1 MTMDVSLVIGGLKG
15 ILENLCDN
23 YSDSIIGQAASTS
36 RDYLKNRNVDS
47 KINEAASCLTGLK
60 CRDNTLFLSDL
71 QAAFS
76 KDNLRAILKEIRKD
90 DAFDMEEALRQKLN
104 DLCEAYYVDNA
115 DKIIDSL
122 VQMFFELTAM
132 NNPELEGRLFFN
144 RLSRKQEELKTLL
157 TTGLSEIKN
166 ELSSISGVSY
176 GLRKS
181 DYEHV
186 HIENGT
192 VIGDDKDL
200 FTWNLKFYQTDGLFG
215 SNEKRKA
222 EVIGLTKHWK
232 EERELYPGWY
242 IAPVAKR
249 EILASYTRD
258 ESLLWKT
265 AELSMQEKIDF
276 AFELVWRHETGFIVF
291 SQILQN
297 HIFELWKEYKDKG
310 DWSAQDKNEKWFYIG
325 QSLLREYREDM
336 NWNSWQKVFDVMK
349 KSAAI
354 METGNEE
361 LEMEFIVHLFYKMQI
376 SDVRD
381 KIQQFSCEDN
391 RYALRLNKVGLMAE
405 CGLLESAYSELKTLI
420 AELEESIDS
429 MPKEKN
435 KDFVQCGSILSDA
448 YELLAF
454 VIQGLHPFDKNEE
467 LHVAWNGIEDYSRF
481 FDFEKEKNQWNNYLY
496 NYYCKHKEEPFE
508 INREI
513 RTITWGSNGFGEIYS
528 FYRVLARIAMPL
540 HIGMTRLLSHREI
553 EFINALFINTPSL
566 GFFMCMRSG
575 NDKVVK
581 SIISRKN
588 CISAGFDICRKLFDY
603 AFKCI
608 EQNIE
613 SISVNTARGNAYTHL
628 LNNGLEILRR
638 LVSVASLVQQKKL
651 LTLMCKLIDTD
662 IVREYRVMDKWI
674 YQILCIIDENIKSQ
688 YLNEILLSSTKNR
701 THIGEDRSTD
711 PFDVISASTLAK
723 KYYEKAN
730 IDSTIIDDLIKCAS
744 ESDEDYWAIIPR
756 LNKLR
761 EWSLLSAEQLAD
773 LRELIWKNVNEDTGL
788 PNFKEY
794 YAAAFLK
801 WPSPEGR
808 DVKTLVRNY
817 IMDNKFYDNLKSRG
831 LESVTMG
838 EARIFAELQ
847 CMNYLCPDLL
857 EIADIEII
865 LNRFIEYWEIGR
877 SGFDNNEHRDFYYDE
892 FYDRYQALER
902 VIGSFSFEID
912 RMDSDLVVK
921 LLKILD
927 EMSEYGINILES
939 RALLFRK
946 ERIEAELGESII
958 DQFYSDDKNKIAD
971 ATNAAE
977 YIILKWPELDI
988 AKKLLI
994 EQIRLIRYGKQPGL
1008 QMFYISIHNLA
1019 YMGVLDLSDEI
1030 LMPLDKALLECAE
1043 HTAYEKIKECTE
1055 KEIKST
1061 INLRSACARTA
1072 FQIDKC
1078 ISEKPDAPVLKGIEK
1093 WKEICIGRLSN
1104 NEFVEVKRQW
1114 IL

>member
-1 MTMDVSLVIGGLKG
+1 MDVSLVIGGLKG

-23 YSDSIIGQAASTS
+23 YSDSIIGKAASTS

-47 KINEAASCLTGLK
+47 KINEVASCLTGLK
-60 CRDNTLFLSDL
+60 CKDNTLFLNDL

-76 KDNLRAILKEIRKD
+76 KDNLQKILKEIRKD

-181 DYEHV
+181 DYERV

-242 IAPVAKR
+242 IAPVTKR

-265 AELSMQEKIDF
+265 ADLSMQEKIDF

-405 CGLLESAYSELKTLI
+405 CGLLESAYLELKTLI

-435 KDFVQCGSILSDA
+435 KDFVQCGSILSGA

-481 FDFEKEKNQWNNYLY
+481 FDFEKEKKQWNNYLY

-540 HIGMTRLLSHREI
+540 HLGMTRLLPHQEI

-701 THIGEDRSTD
+701 THIGEDR
-711 PFDVISASTLAK
+711 
-723 KYYEKAN
+723 
-730 IDSTIIDDLIKCAS
+730 
-744 ESDEDYWAIIPR
+744 
-756 LNKLR
+756 
-761 EWSLLSAEQLAD
+761 
-773 LRELIWKNVNEDTGL
+773 
-788 PNFKEY
+788 
-794 YAAAFLK
+794 
-801 WPSPEGR
+801 
-808 DVKTLVRNY
+808 
-817 IMDNKFYDNLKSRG
+817 
-831 LESVTMG
+831 
-838 EARIFAELQ
+838 
-847 CMNYLCPDLL
+847 
-857 EIADIEII
+857 
-865 LNRFIEYWEIGR
+865 
-877 SGFDNNEHRDFYYDE
+877 
-892 FYDRYQALER
+892 
-902 VIGSFSFEID
+902 
-912 RMDSDLVVK
+912 
-921 LLKILD
+921 
-927 EMSEYGINILES
+927 
-939 RALLFRK
+939 
-946 ERIEAELGESII
+946 
-958 DQFYSDDKNKIAD
+958 
-971 ATNAAE
+971 
-977 YIILKWPELDI
+977 
-988 AKKLLI
+988 
-994 EQIRLIRYGKQPGL
+994 
-1008 QMFYISIHNLA
+1008 
-1019 YMGVLDLSDEI
+1019 
-1030 LMPLDKALLECAE
+1030 
-1043 HTAYEKIKECTE
+1043 
-1055 KEIKST
+1055 
-1061 INLRSACARTA
+1061 
-1072 FQIDKC
+1072 
-1078 ISEKPDAPVLKGIEK
+1078 
-1093 WKEICIGRLSN
+1093 
-1104 NEFVEVKRQW
+1104 
-1114 IL
+1114 

>member
-1 MTMDVSLVIGGLKG
+1 MTMEVSLVIGGLKG

-276 AFELVWRHETGFIVF
+276 AFELVWRHETGLIVF

-310 DWSAQDKNEKWFYIG
+310 DWSARDKNEKWFYIG

-354 METGNEE
+354 MGTGNEE

-376 SDVRD
+376 SDARD

-435 KDFVQCGSILSDA
+435 KDFVQCGSILSGA

-496 NYYCKHKEEPFE
+496 YYCKHKEEPFE

-540 HIGMTRLLSHREI
+540 HIGMTRLLPHREI

-674 YQILCIIDENIKSQ
+674 HQILCIIDENIKSQ

-744 ESDEDYWAIIPR
+744 ESEEDYWAIIPR

-927 EMSEYGINILES
+927 EMSEYGINTLES

-946 ERIEAELGESII
+946 ERIEAKLGESII

-977 YIILKWPELDI
+977 HIILKWPELDT
-988 AKKLLI
+988 AKELLI

-1114 IL
+1114 LL

>member
-23 YSDSIIGQAASTS
+23 YSDSIIGKAASTS

-47 KINEAASCLTGLK
+47 KINEVASCLTGLK
-60 CRDNTLFLSDL
+60 CKDNTLFLNDL

-76 KDNLRAILKEIRKD
+76 KDNLQKILKEIRKD

-104 DLCEAYYVDNA
+104 DLCVAYYVDNA

-181 DYEHV
+181 DYERV

-242 IAPVAKR
+242 IAPVTKR

-265 AELSMQEKIDF
+265 ADLSMQEKIDF

-381 KIQQFSCEDN
+381 KIRQFSCEDN

-405 CGLLESAYSELKTLI
+405 CGLLESAYLELKTLI

-435 KDFVQCGSILSDA
+435 KDFVQCGSILSGA

-481 FDFEKEKNQWNNYLY
+481 FDFEKEKKQWNNYLY

-528 FYRVLARIAMPL
+528 FYRVLERIAMPL
-540 HIGMTRLLSHREI
+540 HLGMTRLLPHQEI

-744 ESDEDYWAIIPR
+744 ESEEDYWAIIPR

-912 RMDSDLVVK
+912 RMDSELVVK

-927 EMSEYGINILES
+927 EMSEYGINTLES

-946 ERIEAELGESII
+946 ERIESELGESII

-977 YIILKWPELDI
+977 HIILKWPELDT
-988 AKKLLI
+988 AKELLI

-1114 IL
+1114 LL

>member
-23 YSDSIIGQAASTS
+23 YSDSIIGKAASTS

-47 KINEAASCLTGLK
+47 KINEVASCLTGLK
-60 CRDNTLFLSDL
+60 CKDNTLFLNDL

-76 KDNLRAILKEIRKD
+76 KDNLQKILKEIRKD

-104 DLCEAYYVDNA
+104 DLCVAYYVDNA

-181 DYEHV
+181 DYERV

-242 IAPVAKR
+242 IAPVTKR

-265 AELSMQEKIDF
+265 ADLSMQEKIDF

-354 METGNEE
+354 TETGNEE

-381 KIQQFSCEDN
+381 KIRQFSCEDN

-405 CGLLESAYSELKTLI
+405 CGLLESAYLELKTLI

-435 KDFVQCGSILSDA
+435 KDFVQCGSILSGA

-481 FDFEKEKNQWNNYLY
+481 FDFEKEKKQWNNYLY

-528 FYRVLARIAMPL
+528 FYRVLERIAMPL
-540 HIGMTRLLSHREI
+540 HLGMTRLLPHQEI

-744 ESDEDYWAIIPR
+744 ESEEDYWAIIPR

-927 EMSEYGINILES
+927 EMSEYGINTLES

-946 ERIEAELGESII
+946 ERIESELGESII

-977 YIILKWPELDI
+977 HIILKWPELDT
-988 AKKLLI
+988 AKELLI

-1114 IL
+1114 LL

>member
-23 YSDSIIGQAASTS
+23 YSDSIIGQVASTS

-47 KINEAASCLTGLK
+47 KIKEVASCLTGLK
-60 CRDNTLFLSDL
+60 CRDDTLFLSDL

-76 KDNLRAILKEIRKD
+76 KDNLQKILKEIRKD
-90 DAFDMEEALRQKLN
+90 DAFNMEEALRQKLG
-104 DLCEAYYVDNA
+104 DLCETYYVENA

-122 VQMFFELTAM
+122 VQMFFELTAT

-144 RLSRKQEELKTLL
+144 RLSRNQQEIKTLL
-157 TTGLSEIKN
+157 VTELLEIKN
-166 ELSSISGVSY
+166 ELSFISEVSY

-181 DYEHV
+181 DSERVYT
-186 HIENGT
+186 ENGT
-192 VIGDDKDL
+192 VVGDDEDL
-200 FTWNLKFYQTDGLFG
+200 FAWNLKFYQTKGLFG

-222 EVIGLTKHWK
+222 EVEELTKYWRK
-232 EERELYPGWY
+232 ERELYPGWY
-242 IAPVAKR
+242 IAPVTKR
-249 EILASYTRD
+249 EILKSYTRD

-265 AELSMQEKIDF
+265 TGMSIQEKIDF
-276 AFELVWRHETGFIVF
+276 AFELVWRYETGFIVF
-291 SQILQN
+291 SKILQN
-297 HIFELWKEYKDKG
+297 HIFELWKEYKDNG
-310 DWSAQDKNEKWFYIG
+310 DWSRQDKNKKWFYIG

-349 KSAAI
+349 KSADI

-361 LEMEFIVHLFYKMQI
+361 LEMEFIDCLFFKMQI

-381 KIQQFSCEDN
+381 KIQQFSCVNN
-391 RYALRLNKVGLMAE
+391 RYALRLHKVGLMAE
-405 CGLLESAYSELKTLI
+405 CGLLESAYSELKALI
-420 AELEESIDS
+420 DELEEAITN
-429 MPKEKN
+429 MPREKN
-435 KDFVQCGSILSDA
+435 KDFVQCGSILSGA

-454 VIQGLHPFDKNEE
+454 VIQGLYPFDKNEE
-467 LHVAWNGIEDYSRF
+467 LHTTWNRIEEYSRF
-481 FDFEKEKNQWNNYLY
+481 FDFAKEKNQWNNNLY

-513 RTITWGSNGFGEIYS
+513 KTIIWGSNGFCEIYS
-528 FYRVLARIAMPL
+528 FYRVLTRIAMPL
-540 HIGMTRLLSHREI
+540 HLGMTRFLPHQEI
-553 EFINALFINTPSL
+553 EFVNALIINTPSL

-575 NDKVVK
+575 NNKVVK

-588 CISAGFDICRKLFDY
+588 CINVGFDICRKLFDY

-613 SISVNTARGNAYTHL
+613 SISVNTERGNAYTHL

-638 LVSVASLVQQKKL
+638 LVSVSSLVQQKKL

-662 IVREYRVMDKWI
+662 IVHEYRVMDKWI
-674 YQILCIIDENIKSQ
+674 HQILCIIDENIKSQ

-701 THIGEDRSTD
+701 THIGEDRSID
-711 PFDVISASTLAK
+711 PFDVISDSTLAK

-730 IDSTIIDDLIKCAS
+730 IDSTIVDDLIKCAS

-761 EWSLLSAEQLAD
+761 EWSLLSDEQLVD
-773 LRELIWKNVNEDTGL
+773 LRELIWKNVNADTGL

-794 YAAAFLK
+794 YAAVYLK
-801 WPSPEGR
+801 WPSPEEI
-808 DVKTLVRNY
+808 DVKDLVRSY
-817 IMDNKFYDNLKSRG
+817 IMDNKSYDNLKSRG
-831 LESVTMG
+831 LGAVTMG
-838 EARIFAELQ
+838 GARIFEELQ
-847 CMNYLCPDLL
+847 CINYLYPDLL
-857 EIADIEII
+857 KIADIEII
-865 LNRFIEYWEIGR
+865 FYRFIEYWEIGR
-877 SGFDNNEHRDFYYDE
+877 SRFDDNEHRDFYYDE

-912 RMDSDLVVK
+912 QMNSDLVVS
-921 LLKILD
+921 LLKMFD
-927 EMSEYGINILES
+927 EMSEYGINTLES
-939 RALLFRK
+939 RALLFSK
-946 ERIEAELGESII
+946 ERIEAELGENII

-977 YIILKWPELDI
+977 HIILKWPELDT
-988 AKKLLI
+988 AKELLI

-1114 IL
+1114 LL

>member
-1 MTMDVSLVIGGLKG
+1 
-15 ILENLCDN
+15 
-23 YSDSIIGQAASTS
+23 
-36 RDYLKNRNVDS
+36 
-47 KINEAASCLTGLK
+47 
-60 CRDNTLFLSDL
+60 
-71 QAAFS
+71 
-76 KDNLRAILKEIRKD
+76 
-90 DAFDMEEALRQKLN
+90 MEEALRQKLN

-181 DYEHV
+181 DYECV

-242 IAPVAKR
+242 IAPVTKR

-265 AELSMQEKIDF
+265 ADLSMQEKIDF

-405 CGLLESAYSELKTLI
+405 CGLFESAYLELKTLI

-435 KDFVQCGSILSDA
+435 KDFVQCGSILSGA

-481 FDFEKEKNQWNNYLY
+481 FDFEKEKKQWNNYLY

-540 HIGMTRLLSHREI
+540 HLGMTRLLPHQEI

-744 ESDEDYWAIIPR
+744 ESEEDYWAIIPR

-801 WPSPEGR
+801 WPSPEEEMLR
-808 DVKTLVRNY
+808 
-817 IMDNKFYDNLKSRG
+817 
-831 LESVTMG
+831 
-838 EARIFAELQ
+838 
-847 CMNYLCPDLL
+847 LL
-857 EIADIEII
+857 YETILWII
-865 LNRFIEYWEIGR
+865 
-877 SGFDNNEHRDFYYDE
+877 
-892 FYDRYQALER
+892 
-902 VIGSFSFEID
+902 SF
-912 RMDSDLVVK
+912 M
-921 LLKILD
+921 
-927 EMSEYGINILES
+927 
-939 RALLFRK
+939 
-946 ERIEAELGESII
+946 II
-958 DQFYSDDKNKIAD
+958 
-971 ATNAAE
+971 
-977 YIILKWPELDI
+977 
-988 AKKLLI
+988 
-994 EQIRLIRYGKQPGL
+994 
-1008 QMFYISIHNLA
+1008 
-1019 YMGVLDLSDEI
+1019 
-1030 LMPLDKALLECAE
+1030 
-1043 HTAYEKIKECTE
+1043 
-1055 KEIKST
+1055 
-1061 INLRSACARTA
+1061 
-1072 FQIDKC
+1072 
-1078 ISEKPDAPVLKGIEK
+1078 
-1093 WKEICIGRLSN
+1093 
-1104 NEFVEVKRQW
+1104 
-1114 IL
+1114 

>member
-435 KDFVQCGSILSDA
+435 KDFVQCGSILSGA

-481 FDFEKEKNQWNNYLY
+481 FDFEKEKKQWNNYLY

-528 FYRVLARIAMPL
+528 FYRVLERIAMPL
-540 HIGMTRLLSHREI
+540 HLGMTRLLPHQEI

-744 ESDEDYWAIIPR
+744 ESEEDYWAIIPR

-912 RMDSDLVVK
+912 QMNSGLVVS
-921 LLKILD
+921 LLKMLD
-927 EMSEYGINILES
+927 EMSEYGINTLES
-939 RALLFRK
+939 RALLFSK
-946 ERIEAELGESII
+946 ERIEAELGENII

-977 YIILKWPELDI
+977 HIILKWPELDT
-988 AKKLLI
+988 AKELLI

-1008 QMFYISIHNLA
+1008 QMFYISIQQFTTL
-1019 YMGVLDLSDEI
+1019 
-1030 LMPLDKALLECAE
+1030 
-1043 HTAYEKIKECTE
+1043 
-1055 KEIKST
+1055 
-1061 INLRSACARTA
+1061 
-1072 FQIDKC
+1072 
-1078 ISEKPDAPVLKGIEK
+1078 
-1093 WKEICIGRLSN
+1093 
-1104 NEFVEVKRQW
+1104 
-1114 IL
+1114 

>member
-1 MTMDVSLVIGGLKG
+1 MTMEVSLVIGGLKG

-276 AFELVWRHETGFIVF
+276 AFELVWRHETGLIVF

-310 DWSAQDKNEKWFYIG
+310 DWSARDKNEKWFYIG

-354 METGNEE
+354 MGTGNEE

-376 SDVRD
+376 SDARD

-435 KDFVQCGSILSDA
+435 KDFVQCGSILSGA

-528 FYRVLARIAMPL
+528 FYRVLARIAMPM

-723 KYYEKAN
+723 KNYEKAN

-927 EMSEYGINILES
+927 EMSEYGINTLES

-946 ERIEAELGESII
+946 ERIEAKLGESII

-977 YIILKWPELDI
+977 HIILKWPELDT
-988 AKKLLI
+988 AKELLI

-1114 IL
+1114 LL

>member
-1 MTMDVSLVIGGLKG
+1 M
-15 ILENLCDN
+15 
-23 YSDSIIGQAASTS
+23 
-36 RDYLKNRNVDS
+36 
-47 KINEAASCLTGLK
+47 
-60 CRDNTLFLSDL
+60 
-71 QAAFS
+71 
-76 KDNLRAILKEIRKD
+76 
-90 DAFDMEEALRQKLN
+90 
-104 DLCEAYYVDNA
+104 
-115 DKIIDSL
+115 
-122 VQMFFELTAM
+122 
-132 NNPELEGRLFFN
+132 
-144 RLSRKQEELKTLL
+144 
-157 TTGLSEIKN
+157 
-166 ELSSISGVSY
+166 
-176 GLRKS
+176 
-181 DYEHV
+181 
-186 HIENGT
+186 
-192 VIGDDKDL
+192 IGDDKDL

-349 KSAAI
+349 KSAVI

-927 EMSEYGINILES
+927 EMSEYGINTLKS

-1114 IL
+1114 LL

>member
-23 YSDSIIGQAASTS
+23 YSDSIIGKAASTS

-47 KINEAASCLTGLK
+47 KINEVASCLTGLK
-60 CRDNTLFLSDL
+60 CKDNTLFLNDL

-76 KDNLRAILKEIRKD
+76 KDNLQKILKEIRKD

-181 DYEHV
+181 DYERV

-242 IAPVAKR
+242 IAPVTKR

-265 AELSMQEKIDF
+265 ADLSMQEKIDF

-405 CGLLESAYSELKTLI
+405 CGLLESAYLELKTLI

-435 KDFVQCGSILSDA
+435 KDFVQCGSILSGA

-481 FDFEKEKNQWNNYLY
+481 FDFEKEKKQWNNYLY

-528 FYRVLARIAMPL
+528 FYLPL
-540 HIGMTRLLSHREI
+540 
-553 EFINALFINTPSL
+553 
-566 GFFMCMRSG
+566 
-575 NDKVVK
+575 
-581 SIISRKN
+581 
-588 CISAGFDICRKLFDY
+588 
-603 AFKCI
+603 
-608 EQNIE
+608 NI
-613 SISVNTARGNAYTHL
+613 
-628 LNNGLEILRR
+628 
-638 LVSVASLVQQKKL
+638 
-651 LTLMCKLIDTD
+651 
-662 IVREYRVMDKWI
+662 
-674 YQILCIIDENIKSQ
+674 
-688 YLNEILLSSTKNR
+688 
-701 THIGEDRSTD
+701 
-711 PFDVISASTLAK
+711 
-723 KYYEKAN
+723 
-730 IDSTIIDDLIKCAS
+730 
-744 ESDEDYWAIIPR
+744 
-756 LNKLR
+756 
-761 EWSLLSAEQLAD
+761 
-773 LRELIWKNVNEDTGL
+773 
-788 PNFKEY
+788 
-794 YAAAFLK
+794 
-801 WPSPEGR
+801 
-808 DVKTLVRNY
+808 
-817 IMDNKFYDNLKSRG
+817 
-831 LESVTMG
+831 
-838 EARIFAELQ
+838 
-847 CMNYLCPDLL
+847 
-857 EIADIEII
+857 
-865 LNRFIEYWEIGR
+865 
-877 SGFDNNEHRDFYYDE
+877 
-892 FYDRYQALER
+892 
-902 VIGSFSFEID
+902 
-912 RMDSDLVVK
+912 
-921 LLKILD
+921 
-927 EMSEYGINILES
+927 
-939 RALLFRK
+939 
-946 ERIEAELGESII
+946 
-958 DQFYSDDKNKIAD
+958 
-971 ATNAAE
+971 
-977 YIILKWPELDI
+977 
-988 AKKLLI
+988 
-994 EQIRLIRYGKQPGL
+994 
-1008 QMFYISIHNLA
+1008 
-1019 YMGVLDLSDEI
+1019 
-1030 LMPLDKALLECAE
+1030 
-1043 HTAYEKIKECTE
+1043 
-1055 KEIKST
+1055 
-1061 INLRSACARTA
+1061 
-1072 FQIDKC
+1072 
-1078 ISEKPDAPVLKGIEK
+1078 
-1093 WKEICIGRLSN
+1093 
-1104 NEFVEVKRQW
+1104 
-1114 IL
+1114 

>member
-1 MTMDVSLVIGGLKG
+1 MTMEVSLVIGGLKG

-276 AFELVWRHETGFIVF
+276 AFELVWRHETGLIVF

-310 DWSAQDKNEKWFYIG
+310 DWSARDKNEKWFYIG

-354 METGNEE
+354 MGTGNEE

-376 SDVRD
+376 SDARD

-435 KDFVQCGSILSDA
+435 KDFVQCGSILSGA

-540 HIGMTRLLSHREI
+540 HIGMTRLLPHREI

-674 YQILCIIDENIKSQ
+674 HQILCIIDENIKSQ

-744 ESDEDYWAIIPR
+744 ESEEDYWAIIPR

-808 DVKTLVRNY
+808 DVNTLVRNY

-927 EMSEYGINILES
+927 EMSEYGINTLES

-946 ERIEAELGESII
+946 ERIEAKLGESII

-977 YIILKWPELDI
+977 HIILKWPELDT
-988 AKKLLI
+988 AKELLI

-1114 IL
+1114 LL

>member
-47 KINEAASCLTGLK
+47 KIKEVASCLTGLK
-60 CRDNTLFLSDL
+60 CRDDTLFLSDL

-200 FTWNLKFYQTDGLFG
+200 FTGNLKFYQTDGLFG

-435 KDFVQCGSILSDA
+435 KDFVQCGSILSGA

-902 VIGSFSFEID
+902 VIGSFSFETD
-912 RMDSDLVVK
+912 QMNSGLVVS
-921 LLKILD
+921 LLKMLD
-927 EMSEYGINILES
+927 EMSEYGINTLES
-939 RALLFRK
+939 RALLFSK
-946 ERIEAELGESII
+946 ERIEAELGKNII

-977 YIILKWPELDI
+977 HIILKWPELDT
-988 AKKLLI
+988 AKELLI

>member
-23 YSDSIIGQAASTS
+23 YSDSIIGKAASTS

-47 KINEAASCLTGLK
+47 KINEVASCLTGLK
-60 CRDNTLFLSDL
+60 CKDNTLFLNDL

-76 KDNLRAILKEIRKD
+76 KDNLQKILKEIRKD

-104 DLCEAYYVDNA
+104 DLCVAYYVDNA

-265 AELSMQEKIDF
+265 ADLSMQEKIDF

-381 KIQQFSCEDN
+381 KIRQFSCEDN

-405 CGLLESAYSELKTLI
+405 CGLLESAYLELKTLI

-528 FYRVLARIAMPL
+528 FYRVLERIAMPL
-540 HIGMTRLLSHREI
+540 HLGMTRLLPHQEI

-744 ESDEDYWAIIPR
+744 ESEEDYWAIIPR

-927 EMSEYGINILES
+927 EMSEYGINTLKS

-946 ERIEAELGESII
+946 ERIESELGESII

-1114 IL
+1114 LL

>member
-349 KSAAI
+349 KSAVI

-927 EMSEYGINILES
+927 EMSEYGINTLKS

-1114 IL
+1114 LL

>member
-23 YSDSIIGQAASTS
+23 YSDSIIGKAASTS

-47 KINEAASCLTGLK
+47 KINEVASCLTGLK
-60 CRDNTLFLSDL
+60 CKDNTLFLNDL

-76 KDNLRAILKEIRKD
+76 KDNLQKILKEIRKD

-181 DYEHV
+181 DYERV

-242 IAPVAKR
+242 IAPVTKR

-265 AELSMQEKIDF
+265 ADLSMQEKIDF

-405 CGLLESAYSELKTLI
+405 CGLLESAYLELKTLI

-435 KDFVQCGSILSDA
+435 KDFVQCGSILSGA

-481 FDFEKEKNQWNNYLY
+481 FDFEKEKKQWNNYLY

-540 HIGMTRLLSHREI
+540 HLGMTRLLPHQEI

-744 ESDEDYWAIIPR
+744 ESEEDYWAIIPR

-794 YAAAFLK
+794 YADAFLK

-927 EMSEYGINILES
+927 EMSEYGINTLES
-939 RALLFRK
+939 RALLFSK
-946 ERIEAELGESII
+946 ERIEAELGENII

-977 YIILKWPELDI
+977 HIILKWPELDT
-988 AKKLLI
+988 AKELLI

-1114 IL
+1114 LL

>member
-1 MTMDVSLVIGGLKG
+1 
-15 ILENLCDN
+15 
-23 YSDSIIGQAASTS
+23 
-36 RDYLKNRNVDS
+36 
-47 KINEAASCLTGLK
+47 
-60 CRDNTLFLSDL
+60 
-71 QAAFS
+71 
-76 KDNLRAILKEIRKD
+76 
-90 DAFDMEEALRQKLN
+90 
-104 DLCEAYYVDNA
+104 
-115 DKIIDSL
+115 
-122 VQMFFELTAM
+122 
-132 NNPELEGRLFFN
+132 
-144 RLSRKQEELKTLL
+144 
-157 TTGLSEIKN
+157 
-166 ELSSISGVSY
+166 
-176 GLRKS
+176 
-181 DYEHV
+181 
-186 HIENGT
+186 
-192 VIGDDKDL
+192 
-200 FTWNLKFYQTDGLFG
+200 
-215 SNEKRKA
+215 
-222 EVIGLTKHWK
+222 
-232 EERELYPGWY
+232 
-242 IAPVAKR
+242 
-249 EILASYTRD
+249 
-258 ESLLWKT
+258 
-265 AELSMQEKIDF
+265 
-276 AFELVWRHETGFIVF
+276 
-291 SQILQN
+291 
-297 HIFELWKEYKDKG
+297 
-310 DWSAQDKNEKWFYIG
+310 
-325 QSLLREYREDM
+325 
-336 NWNSWQKVFDVMK
+336 
-349 KSAAI
+349 
-354 METGNEE
+354 
-361 LEMEFIVHLFYKMQI
+361 
-376 SDVRD
+376 
-381 KIQQFSCEDN
+381 
-391 RYALRLNKVGLMAE
+391 MAE

-435 KDFVQCGSILSDA
+435 KDFVQCGSILSGA

-528 FYRVLARIAMPL
+528 FYRVLTRIAMPL

-701 THIGEDRSTD
+701 TH
-711 PFDVISASTLAK
+711 
-723 KYYEKAN
+723 

-912 RMDSDLVVK
+912 QMNSGLVVS
-921 LLKILD
+921 LLKMLD
-927 EMSEYGINILES
+927 EMSEYGINTLES
-939 RALLFRK
+939 RALLFSK
-946 ERIEAELGESII
+946 ERIEAELGENII

-977 YIILKWPELDI
+977 HIILKWPELDT
-988 AKKLLI
+988 AKELLI

-1114 IL
+1114 LL

>member
-354 METGNEE
+354 MGTGNEE

-376 SDVRD
+376 SDARD

-435 KDFVQCGSILSDA
+435 KDFVQCGSILSGA

-540 HIGMTRLLSHREI
+540 HIGMTRLLPHREI

-638 LVSVASLVQQKKL
+638 LVSVASLIQQKKL

-674 YQILCIIDENIKSQ
+674 HQILCIIDENIKSQ

-701 THIGEDRSTD
+701 THIGEDRSID

-927 EMSEYGINILES
+927 EMSEYGINTLES

-1114 IL
+1114 LL

>member
-23 YSDSIIGQAASTS
+23 YSDSIIGKAASTS

-47 KINEAASCLTGLK
+47 KINEVASCLTGLK
-60 CRDNTLFLSDL
+60 CKDNTLFLNDL

-76 KDNLRAILKEIRKD
+76 KDNLQKILKEIRKD

-104 DLCEAYYVDNA
+104 DLCVAYYVDNA

-242 IAPVAKR
+242 IAPVTKR

-265 AELSMQEKIDF
+265 ADLSMQEKIDF

-381 KIQQFSCEDN
+381 KIRQFSCEDN

-405 CGLLESAYSELKTLI
+405 CGLLESAYLELKTLI

-435 KDFVQCGSILSDA
+435 KDFVQCGSILSGA

-481 FDFEKEKNQWNNYLY
+481 FDFEKEKKQWNNYLY

-528 FYRVLARIAMPL
+528 FYRVLERIAMPL
-540 HIGMTRLLSHREI
+540 HLGMTRLLPHQEI

-744 ESDEDYWAIIPR
+744 ESEEDYWAIIPR

-927 EMSEYGINILES
+927 EMSEYGINTLES

-946 ERIEAELGESII
+946 ERIESELGESII

-977 YIILKWPELDI
+977 HIILKWPELDT
-988 AKKLLI
+988 AKELLI

-1114 IL
+1114 LL

>member
-349 KSAAI
+349 KSAVI

-381 KIQQFSCEDN
+381 KIKQFSCEDN

-927 EMSEYGINILES
+927 EMSEYGINTLKS

-1114 IL
+1114 LL

>member
-1 MTMDVSLVIGGLKG
+1 MTMDVSLVMGGLKR

-60 CRDNTLFLSDL
+60 CRDNTLFLNDL

-181 DYEHV
+181 DYERV

-200 FTWNLKFYQTDGLFG
+200 FAWNLKFYQTDGLFG

-242 IAPVAKR
+242 IAPVTKR

-265 AELSMQEKIDF
+265 ADLSMQEKIDF

-405 CGLLESAYSELKTLI
+405 CGLLESAYLELKTLI

-435 KDFVQCGSILSDA
+435 KDFVQCGSILSGA

-481 FDFEKEKNQWNNYLY
+481 FDFEKEKKQWNNYLY

-540 HIGMTRLLSHREI
+540 HLGMTRLLPHQEI

-744 ESDEDYWAIIPR
+744 ESEEDYWAIIPR

-877 SGFDNNEHRDFYYDE
+877 SRFDDNEHRDFYYDE
-892 FYDRYQALER
+892 FYDRYQALEQ

-912 RMDSDLVVK
+912 QMNSDLVVS
-921 LLKILD
+921 LLKMLD
-927 EMSEYGINILES
+927 EMSEYGINTLES
-939 RALLFRK
+939 RALLFSK
-946 ERIEAELGESII
+946 ERIEAELEENII

-988 AKKLLI
+988 AKELLI

-1114 IL
+1114 LL

>member
-349 KSAAI
+349 KSAVI

-651 LTLMCKLIDTD
+651 LTLMRKLIDTD

-927 EMSEYGINILES
+927 EMSEYGINTLKS

-1114 IL
+1114 LL

>member
-23 YSDSIIGQAASTS
+23 YSDSIIGKAASTS

-47 KINEAASCLTGLK
+47 KINEVASCLTGLK
-60 CRDNTLFLSDL
+60 CKDNTLFLNDL

-76 KDNLRAILKEIRKD
+76 KDNLQKILKEIRKD

-181 DYEHV
+181 DYERV

-242 IAPVAKR
+242 IAPVTKR

-435 KDFVQCGSILSDA
+435 KDFVQCGSILSGA

-927 EMSEYGINILES
+927 EMSEYGINTLKS

>member
-1 MTMDVSLVIGGLKG
+1 
-15 ILENLCDN
+15 
-23 YSDSIIGQAASTS
+23 
-36 RDYLKNRNVDS
+36 
-47 KINEAASCLTGLK
+47 
-60 CRDNTLFLSDL
+60 
-71 QAAFS
+71 
-76 KDNLRAILKEIRKD
+76 
-90 DAFDMEEALRQKLN
+90 
-104 DLCEAYYVDNA
+104 
-115 DKIIDSL
+115 
-122 VQMFFELTAM
+122 
-132 NNPELEGRLFFN
+132 
-144 RLSRKQEELKTLL
+144 
-157 TTGLSEIKN
+157 
-166 ELSSISGVSY
+166 
-176 GLRKS
+176 
-181 DYEHV
+181 
-186 HIENGT
+186 
-192 VIGDDKDL
+192 
-200 FTWNLKFYQTDGLFG
+200 
-215 SNEKRKA
+215 
-222 EVIGLTKHWK
+222 
-232 EERELYPGWY
+232 
-242 IAPVAKR
+242 
-249 EILASYTRD
+249 
-258 ESLLWKT
+258 
-265 AELSMQEKIDF
+265 MQ
-276 AFELVWRHETGFIVF
+276 
-291 SQILQN
+291 
-297 HIFELWKEYKDKG
+297 
-310 DWSAQDKNEKWFYIG
+310 
-325 QSLLREYREDM
+325 
-336 NWNSWQKVFDVMK
+336 
-349 KSAAI
+349 
-354 METGNEE
+354 
-361 LEMEFIVHLFYKMQI
+361 
-376 SDVRD
+376 
-381 KIQQFSCEDN
+381 
-391 RYALRLNKVGLMAE
+391 
-405 CGLLESAYSELKTLI
+405 
-420 AELEESIDS
+420 
-429 MPKEKN
+429 
-435 KDFVQCGSILSDA
+435 
-448 YELLAF
+448 
-454 VIQGLHPFDKNEE
+454 
-467 LHVAWNGIEDYSRF
+467 
-481 FDFEKEKNQWNNYLY
+481 
-496 NYYCKHKEEPFE
+496 
-508 INREI
+508 
-513 RTITWGSNGFGEIYS
+513 
-528 FYRVLARIAMPL
+528 
-540 HIGMTRLLSHREI
+540 
-553 EFINALFINTPSL
+553 
-566 GFFMCMRSG
+566 
-575 NDKVVK
+575 
-581 SIISRKN
+581 
-588 CISAGFDICRKLFDY
+588 
-603 AFKCI
+603 
-608 EQNIE
+608 
-613 SISVNTARGNAYTHL
+613 
-628 LNNGLEILRR
+628 
-638 LVSVASLVQQKKL
+638 
-651 LTLMCKLIDTD
+651 
-662 IVREYRVMDKWI
+662 
-674 YQILCIIDENIKSQ
+674 
-688 YLNEILLSSTKNR
+688 
-701 THIGEDRSTD
+701 
-711 PFDVISASTLAK
+711 K

-927 EMSEYGINILES
+927 EMSEYGINTLKS

-1114 IL
+1114 LL

>member
-1 MTMDVSLVIGGLKG
+1 MTMEVSLVIGGLKG

-276 AFELVWRHETGFIVF
+276 AFELVWRHETGLIVF

-310 DWSAQDKNEKWFYIG
+310 DWSARDKNEKWFYIG

-354 METGNEE
+354 MGTGNEE

-376 SDVRD
+376 SDARD

-435 KDFVQCGSILSDA
+435 KDFVQCGSILSGA

-540 HIGMTRLLSHREI
+540 HIGMTRLLPHREI

-674 YQILCIIDENIKSQ
+674 HQILCIIDENIKSQ

-744 ESDEDYWAIIPR
+744 ESEEDYWAIIPR

-761 EWSLLSAEQLAD
+761 EWSLLSAEQLAV

-927 EMSEYGINILES
+927 EMSEYGINTLES

-946 ERIEAELGESII
+946 ERIEAKLGESII

-977 YIILKWPELDI
+977 HIILKWPELDT
-988 AKKLLI
+988 AKELLI

-1114 IL
+1114 LL

>member
-1 MTMDVSLVIGGLKG
+1 MTL
-15 ILENLCDN
+15 
-23 YSDSIIGQAASTS
+23 
-36 RDYLKNRNVDS
+36 
-47 KINEAASCLTGLK
+47 
-60 CRDNTLFLSDL
+60 
-71 QAAFS
+71 
-76 KDNLRAILKEIRKD
+76 
-90 DAFDMEEALRQKLN
+90 
-104 DLCEAYYVDNA
+104 
-115 DKIIDSL
+115 
-122 VQMFFELTAM
+122 
-132 NNPELEGRLFFN
+132 
-144 RLSRKQEELKTLL
+144 EELKTLL

-435 KDFVQCGSILSDA
+435 KDFVQCGSILSGA

-723 KYYEKAN
+723 KNYEKAN

-902 VIGSFSFEID
+902 VIGSFSFETD
-912 RMDSDLVVK
+912 QMNSGLVVS
-921 LLKILD
+921 LLKMLD
-927 EMSEYGINILES
+927 EMSEYGINTLES
-939 RALLFRK
+939 RALLFSK
-946 ERIEAELGESII
+946 ERIEAELGKNII

-977 YIILKWPELDI
+977 HIILKWPELDT
-988 AKKLLI
+988 AKELLI

>member
-349 KSAAI
+349 KSAVI

-927 EMSEYGINILES
+927 EMSEYGINTLKS

-1093 WKEICIGRLSN
+1093 WKKICIGRLSN

-1114 IL
+1114 LL

>member
-435 KDFVQCGSILSDA
+435 KDFVQCGSILSGA

-927 EMSEYGINILES
+927 EMSEYGIN
-939 RALLFRK
+939 
-946 ERIEAELGESII
+946 
-958 DQFYSDDKNKIAD
+958 
-971 ATNAAE
+971 T
-977 YIILKWPELDI
+977 
-988 AKKLLI
+988 
-994 EQIRLIRYGKQPGL
+994 
-1008 QMFYISIHNLA
+1008 
-1019 YMGVLDLSDEI
+1019 
-1030 LMPLDKALLECAE
+1030 
-1043 HTAYEKIKECTE
+1043 
-1055 KEIKST
+1055 
-1061 INLRSACARTA
+1061 
-1072 FQIDKC
+1072 
-1078 ISEKPDAPVLKGIEK
+1078 
-1093 WKEICIGRLSN
+1093 
-1104 NEFVEVKRQW
+1104 
-1114 IL
+1114 

>member
-349 KSAAI
+349 KSAVI

-744 ESDEDYWAIIPR
+744 ESDEDYGAIIPR

-927 EMSEYGINILES
+927 EMSEYGINTLKS

-1114 IL
+1114 LL

>member
-1 MTMDVSLVIGGLKG
+1 M
-15 ILENLCDN
+15 
-23 YSDSIIGQAASTS
+23 
-36 RDYLKNRNVDS
+36 
-47 KINEAASCLTGLK
+47 
-60 CRDNTLFLSDL
+60 
-71 QAAFS
+71 
-76 KDNLRAILKEIRKD
+76 
-90 DAFDMEEALRQKLN
+90 RQKLN
-104 DLCEAYYVDNA
+104 DLCVAYYVDNA

-181 DYEHV
+181 DYERV

-242 IAPVAKR
+242 IAPVTKR

-265 AELSMQEKIDF
+265 ADLSMQEKIDF

-381 KIQQFSCEDN
+381 KIRQFSCEDN

-405 CGLLESAYSELKTLI
+405 CGLLESAYLELKTLI

-435 KDFVQCGSILSDA
+435 KDFVQCGSILSGA

-481 FDFEKEKNQWNNYLY
+481 FDFEKEKKQWNNYLY

-528 FYRVLARIAMPL
+528 FYRVLERIAMPL
-540 HIGMTRLLSHREI
+540 HLGMTRLLPHQEI

-744 ESDEDYWAIIPR
+744 ESEEDYWAIIPR

-927 EMSEYGINILES
+927 EMSEYGINTLES

-946 ERIEAELGESII
+946 ERIESELGESII

-977 YIILKWPELDI
+977 HIILKWPELDT
-988 AKKLLI
+988 AKELLI

-1114 IL
+1114 LL

>member
-1 MTMDVSLVIGGLKG
+1 MTMEVSLVIGGLKG

-276 AFELVWRHETGFIVF
+276 AFELVWRHETGLIVF

-310 DWSAQDKNEKWFYIG
+310 DWSARDKNEKWFYIG

-354 METGNEE
+354 MGTGNEE

-376 SDVRD
+376 SDARD

-435 KDFVQCGSILSDA
+435 KDFVQCGSILSGA

-540 HIGMTRLLSHREI
+540 HIGMTRLLPHREI

-674 YQILCIIDENIKSQ
+674 HQILCIIDENIKSQ

-744 ESDEDYWAIIPR
+744 ESEEDYWAIIPR

-927 EMSEYGINILES
+927 EMSEYGINTLES

-946 ERIEAELGESII
+946 ERIESELGESII

-977 YIILKWPELDI
+977 HIILKWPELDT
-988 AKKLLI
+988 AKELLI

-1114 IL
+1114 LL

>member
-23 YSDSIIGQAASTS
+23 YSDSIIGKAASTS

-47 KINEAASCLTGLK
+47 KINEVASCLTGLK
-60 CRDNTLFLSDL
+60 CKDNTLFLNDL

-76 KDNLRAILKEIRKD
+76 KDNLQKILKEIRKD

-104 DLCEAYYVDNA
+104 DLCVAYYVDNA

-181 DYEHV
+181 DYERV

-242 IAPVAKR
+242 IAPVTKR

-265 AELSMQEKIDF
+265 ADLSMQEKIDF

-381 KIQQFSCEDN
+381 KIRQFSCEDN

-405 CGLLESAYSELKTLI
+405 CGLLESAYLELKTLI

-435 KDFVQCGSILSDA
+435 KDFVQCGSILSGA

-481 FDFEKEKNQWNNYLY
+481 FDFEKEKKQWNNYLY

-528 FYRVLARIAMPL
+528 FYRVLERIAMPL
-540 HIGMTRLLSHREI
+540 HLGMTRLLPHQEI

-701 THIGEDRSTD
+701 TYIGEDRSTD

-744 ESDEDYWAIIPR
+744 ESEEDYWAIIPR

-927 EMSEYGINILES
+927 EMSEYGINTLES

-946 ERIEAELGESII
+946 ERIESELGESII

-977 YIILKWPELDI
+977 HIILKWPELDT
-988 AKKLLI
+988 AKELLI

-1114 IL
+1114 LL

>member
-354 METGNEE
+354 MGTGNEE

-376 SDVRD
+376 SDARD

-435 KDFVQCGSILSDA
+435 KDFVQCGSILSGA

-674 YQILCIIDENIKSQ
+674 HQILCIIDENIKSQ

-701 THIGEDRSTD
+701 THIGEDRSID

-927 EMSEYGINILES
+927 EMSEYGINTLES

-1114 IL
+1114 LL

>member
-1 MTMDVSLVIGGLKG
+1 
-15 ILENLCDN
+15 
-23 YSDSIIGQAASTS
+23 
-36 RDYLKNRNVDS
+36 
-47 KINEAASCLTGLK
+47 
-60 CRDNTLFLSDL
+60 
-71 QAAFS
+71 
-76 KDNLRAILKEIRKD
+76 
-90 DAFDMEEALRQKLN
+90 
-104 DLCEAYYVDNA
+104 
-115 DKIIDSL
+115 
-122 VQMFFELTAM
+122 
-132 NNPELEGRLFFN
+132 
-144 RLSRKQEELKTLL
+144 
-157 TTGLSEIKN
+157 
-166 ELSSISGVSY
+166 
-176 GLRKS
+176 
-181 DYEHV
+181 
-186 HIENGT
+186 
-192 VIGDDKDL
+192 
-200 FTWNLKFYQTDGLFG
+200 
-215 SNEKRKA
+215 
-222 EVIGLTKHWK
+222 
-232 EERELYPGWY
+232 
-242 IAPVAKR
+242 
-249 EILASYTRD
+249 
-258 ESLLWKT
+258 
-265 AELSMQEKIDF
+265 
-276 AFELVWRHETGFIVF
+276 
-291 SQILQN
+291 
-297 HIFELWKEYKDKG
+297 
-310 DWSAQDKNEKWFYIG
+310 
-325 QSLLREYREDM
+325 
-336 NWNSWQKVFDVMK
+336 
-349 KSAAI
+349 
-354 METGNEE
+354 
-361 LEMEFIVHLFYKMQI
+361 
-376 SDVRD
+376 
-381 KIQQFSCEDN
+381 
-391 RYALRLNKVGLMAE
+391 
-405 CGLLESAYSELKTLI
+405 
-420 AELEESIDS
+420 
-429 MPKEKN
+429 
-435 KDFVQCGSILSDA
+435 
-448 YELLAF
+448 
-454 VIQGLHPFDKNEE
+454 
-467 LHVAWNGIEDYSRF
+467 
-481 FDFEKEKNQWNNYLY
+481 
-496 NYYCKHKEEPFE
+496 
-508 INREI
+508 
-513 RTITWGSNGFGEIYS
+513 
-528 FYRVLARIAMPL
+528 
-540 HIGMTRLLSHREI
+540 
-553 EFINALFINTPSL
+553 
-566 GFFMCMRSG
+566 
-575 NDKVVK
+575 
-581 SIISRKN
+581 
-588 CISAGFDICRKLFDY
+588 
-603 AFKCI
+603 
-608 EQNIE
+608 
-613 SISVNTARGNAYTHL
+613 
-628 LNNGLEILRR
+628 
-638 LVSVASLVQQKKL
+638 
-651 LTLMCKLIDTD
+651 MCKLIDTD

-711 PFDVISASTLAK
+711 PFDVISVSTLAK

-744 ESDEDYWAIIPR
+744 ESEEDYWAIIPR

-927 EMSEYGINILES
+927 EMSEYGINTLES
-939 RALLFRK
+939 RALLFSK
-946 ERIEAELGESII
+946 ERIEAELGENII

-977 YIILKWPELDI
+977 HIILKWPELDT
-988 AKKLLI
+988 AKELLI

-1114 IL
+1114 LL

>member
-349 KSAAI
+349 KSAVI

-927 EMSEYGINILES
+927 EMSEYGINTLES
-939 RALLFRK
+939 RALLFSK
-946 ERIEAELGESII
+946 ERIEAELGENII

-1114 IL
+1114 LL

>member
-1 MTMDVSLVIGGLKG
+1 M
-15 ILENLCDN
+15 
-23 YSDSIIGQAASTS
+23 
-36 RDYLKNRNVDS
+36 
-47 KINEAASCLTGLK
+47 
-60 CRDNTLFLSDL
+60 
-71 QAAFS
+71 
-76 KDNLRAILKEIRKD
+76 
-90 DAFDMEEALRQKLN
+90 
-104 DLCEAYYVDNA
+104 
-115 DKIIDSL
+115 
-122 VQMFFELTAM
+122 
-132 NNPELEGRLFFN
+132 
-144 RLSRKQEELKTLL
+144 
-157 TTGLSEIKN
+157 
-166 ELSSISGVSY
+166 
-176 GLRKS
+176 

-349 KSAAI
+349 KSAVI

-927 EMSEYGINILES
+927 EMSEYGINTLKS

-1114 IL
+1114 LL

>member
-181 DYEHV
+181 DYQHV

-349 KSAAI
+349 KSAVI

-912 RMDSDLVVK
+912 WMDSDLVVK

-927 EMSEYGINILES
+927 EMSEYGINTLKS

-1114 IL
+1114 LL

>member
-23 YSDSIIGQAASTS
+23 YSDSIIGKAASTS

-47 KINEAASCLTGLK
+47 KINEVASCLTGLK
-60 CRDNTLFLSDL
+60 CKDNTLFLNDL

-76 KDNLRAILKEIRKD
+76 KDNLQKILKEIRKD

-166 ELSSISGVSY
+166 ELSSISEVSY

-181 DYEHV
+181 DYERV

-222 EVIGLTKHWK
+222 EVIGLTKQWK

-242 IAPVAKR
+242 IAPVTKR

-265 AELSMQEKIDF
+265 ADLSMQEKIDF

-381 KIQQFSCEDN
+381 KIRQFSCEDN

-405 CGLLESAYSELKTLI
+405 CGLLESAYLELKTLI

-435 KDFVQCGSILSDA
+435 KDFVQCGSILSGA

-481 FDFEKEKNQWNNYLY
+481 FDFEKEKKQWNNYLY

-540 HIGMTRLLSHREI
+540 HLGMTRLLPHQEI

-744 ESDEDYWAIIPR
+744 ESEEDYWAIIPR

-761 EWSLLSAEQLAD
+761 EWSLLSAEQLAN

-927 EMSEYGINILES
+927 EMSEYGINTLES

-977 YIILKWPELDI
+977 HIILKWPELDT
-988 AKKLLI
+988 AKELLI

-1061 INLRSACARTA
+1061 NKSSFRMCKNC
-1072 FQIDKC
+1072 F
-1078 ISEKPDAPVLKGIEK
+1078 
-1093 WKEICIGRLSN
+1093 SN
-1104 NEFVEVKRQW
+1104 R
-1114 IL
+1114 